1 MHLPERFRQPR
12 PEGYARRLL
21 HRDTARGYANEI
33 VNKAHGEASALVNA
47 GETARNQLLQTV
59 EAEARYLSDQ
69 LPYYNRDPKLYLQR
83 LQIEAFQRLMTN
95 NQVEKWFIPDRADG
109 KSRELRL
116 QLNREPQKPTVKEP

>member
-1 MHLPERFRQPR
+1 M
-12 PEGYARRLL
+12 
-21 HRDTARGYANEI
+21 
-33 VNKAHGEASALVNA
+33 NA

-95 NQVEKWFIPDRADG
+95 AQVEKWFIPDRADG

-116 QLNREPQKPTVKEP
+116 QLSREPQKPTVKEPEKTDATPMTRDVRRR